1 MRDHHE
7 HDDQAPNHGQF
18 AARAWRDTAGL
29 FHSAHRDSIAEASVL
44 GKGKILSMLHAVIMA
59 GGSGTRF
66 WPASRANRPK
76 QLLSLVSDESLIR
89 ITFDRILPLVPAER
103 VWVVTT
109 AATAEAT
116 RSLLDDLPT
125 DHVLA
130 EPTGRDTAA
139 CVAYAARVL
148 LHHDPDAHC
157 LVFPADHVIPDED
170 RFRSA
175 MAAGARMVAER
186 GGLLTF
192 GVTPTRPETGY
203 GYLEVGE
210 EIHTDGEWRVH
221 NLNRFVEKPDRESA
235 RGYLADGGYLWN
247 SGMFAWRATD
257 LLAEVR
263 RQLPLLDDG
272 VGAIGDAMGT
282 DDEAPTLD
290 QIYPILPRTSVDF
303 GIMESARQCWCV
315 PVDFG
320 WSDVGSWSALAE
332 VSTADES
339 GNVARGRTLE
349 IGAEGNILVGN
360 EVLIAAVGVRDLV
373 VVATPDAVLVVP
385 KDDAQ
390 RVKEVVDTLRDR
402 GFDDVL

>member
-1 MRDHHE
+1 
-7 HDDQAPNHGQF
+7 
-18 AARAWRDTAGL
+18 
-29 FHSAHRDSIAEASVL
+29 
-44 GKGKILSMLHAVIMA
+44 MLHAVIMA

-66 WPASRANRPK
+66 WPASRGNRPK
-76 QLLSLVSDESLIR
+76 QLLALACDEPLLR
-89 ITFDRILPLVPAER
+89 VTVDRILPLVPVER

-116 RSLLDDLPT
+116 RSLLSDLPA

-148 LHHDPDAHC
+148 LDDDPDAHC
-157 LVFPADHVIPDED
+157 LVFPADHVIPDEE

-175 MAAGARMVAER
+175 MAAGARVVAER

-203 GYLEVGE
+203 GYLQLGGEV
-210 EIHTDGEWRVH
+210 HTDGEWRVH
-221 NLNRFVEKPDRESA
+221 VLDRFVEKPDRDTA
-235 RGYLADGGYLWN
+235 DGYLSDGGFLWN

-263 RQLPLLDDG
+263 RQLPLLFDG
-272 VGAIGDAMGT
+272 VGTIGDAIGT
-282 DDEAPTLD
+282 TDESTALNE
-290 QIYPILPRTSVDF
+290 IYPRLPRTSVDF

-320 WSDVGSWSALAE
+320 WSDVGSWPALAE
-332 VSTADES
+332 VLNADAS
-339 GNVARGRTLE
+339 GNVARGRALE
-349 IGAEGNILVGN
+349 LDTGGSILVGDG
-360 EVLIAAVGVRDLV
+360 VVVAAVGVRDLV

-385 KDDAQ
+385 KDEAQ
-390 RVKEVVDTLRDR
+390 RVKEVVEVIRDR
-402 GFDDVL
+402 GWDDVL

>member
-1 MRDHHE
+1 
-7 HDDQAPNHGQF
+7 
-18 AARAWRDTAGL
+18 
-29 FHSAHRDSIAEASVL
+29 
-44 GKGKILSMLHAVIMA
+44 MLHAVIMA

-66 WPASRANRPK
+66 WPASRGDRPK
-76 QLLSLVSDESLIR
+76 QLLSLASDEPLLRVTI
-89 ITFDRILPLVPAER
+89 DRILPLVPAER

-116 RSLLDDLPT
+116 RSLLHDLPD

-148 LHHDPDAHC
+148 LHHDSDAHC

-192 GVTPTRPETGY
+192 GVAPTHPETGY
-203 GYLEVGE
+203 GYLELGE
-210 EIHTDGEWRVH
+210 EIHADGEWRVN
-221 NLNRFVEKPDRESA
+221 NLNRFVEKPDRETA
-235 RGYLADGGYLWN
+235 EGYLADGGYLWN

-263 RQLPLLDDG
+263 RQLPLLFDG
-272 VGAIGDAMGT
+272 VGTIGDAIGT
-282 DDEAPTLD
+282 ADEDTALNE
-290 QIYPILPRTSVDF
+290 IYPHLPRTSVDF

-320 WSDVGSWSALAE
+320 WSDVGSWRALAE
-332 VSTADES
+332 VLPADES
-339 GNVARGRTLE
+339 GNVARGRTLDLD
-349 IGAEGNILVGN
+349 AEGNILVG
-360 EVLIAAVGVRDLV
+360 EGVLIAAVGVRGLV

-390 RVKEVVDTLRDR
+390 RVKEVVETIRER
-402 GFDDVL
+402 GWNDLL